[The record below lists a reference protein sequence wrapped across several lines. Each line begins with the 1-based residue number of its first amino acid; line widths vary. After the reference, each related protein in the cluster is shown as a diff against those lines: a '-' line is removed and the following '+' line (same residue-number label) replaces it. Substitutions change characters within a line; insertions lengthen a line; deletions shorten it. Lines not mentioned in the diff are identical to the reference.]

1 MESSGSPRIPG
12 EAESGSP
19 LDYALRYADLGWQVF
34 PVHSIADSGG
44 CTCKAADCPRP
55 GKHPV
60 RELVRDGLNSASAN
74 PALIRAWWGNAPWAS
89 IGVRTGP
96 ESGIWALDVDT
107 ANGKP
112 GDDTLADLVRQHGN
126 IPSTV
131 EAITG
136 SGGRHLIFAYPTT
149 HRIGSSTN
157 KLGPGLDIR
166 GAGGYIIVEPSKHA
180 NGRGYAWEG
189 SSDPLEGVPTAHAPL
204 WLLNLLHEQADAS
217 PAAAD
222 DTGLSID
229 ARQVLELRQ
238 ALNYL
243 DPDDYTAWVQV
254 GMALQS
260 SGAGNQAF
268 GLWCEWATGSD
279 KFDAKVS
286 RKKWASFVDKP
297 TGIQISSIFA
307 WAQAQGWVN
316 PASREAQ
323 AFEQATG
330 MSIEQANKRQPTPE
344 VIVPD
349 RIGMEPF
356 PVPGLDEVCGWIDAG
371 AAVSYPVVTQH
382 AALCLASVAA
392 SRLYIT
398 PQGDPLSLYLGV
410 AGRSVGELRYA
421 HQAIYRAMSEAGL
434 RRMVRTT
441 RLTSPQT
448 IYKTLMRSPASVY
461 LSDDYGGMS
470 AFAKRQPSGLQE
482 QALATLAAI
491 HGGAPVQLDSPEEAG
506 LKQSSVGDDQPVIQA
521 PSLSMF
527 ALVGW
532 DHLVTLLRASE
543 LGRGALEQI
552 LLALG
557 DDDEAQTR
565 DPVDTPLPAWLPA
578 HLQGIRRVPSDS
590 HVDLDLGTIFQSNA
604 ELLPAQTVV
613 QFPPLTGAYA
623 ALDAVSQDRRVRPLL
638 LAARGTMRRVAAT
651 LAVWRDPAHPVVD
664 GPILDW
670 AGRYVRA
677 RMADLV
683 EQFETLH
690 GDDGRITPYD
700 AVLARV
706 HEAKHHGI
714 SRRDLISGCKPF
726 RNLSSE
732 KRGELL
738 EQMLSDE
745 MVFEVETKPVRG
757 RPGKRLVAEKYVKR
771 EGLTVNCADQC

>member
-1 MESSGSPRIPG
+1 MASIPHMETSGKPRIPG
-12 EAESGSP
+12 EAEAGSM
-19 LDYALRYADLGWQVF
+19 LDYALRYAELGWQVF
-34 PVHSIADSGG
+34 PVHSIMDGA
-44 CTCKAADCPRP
+44 CTCKSADCDRP
-55 GKHPV
+55 GKHPIYQ
-60 RELVRDGLNSASAN
+60 LVRDGLNSASDN
-74 PALIRAWWGNAPWAS
+74 PDLIKAWWSNAQWAN

-96 ESGIWALDVDT
+96 ESGIWVLDVDT
-107 ANGKP
+107 ADGKQ
-112 GDDTLADLVRQHGN
+112 GAESLDALQTKHGN
-126 IPSTV
+126 IPDTV

-136 SGGRHLIFAYPTT
+136 SGGRHLIFSYPSN
-149 HRIGSSTN
+149 HRISNSTN
-157 KLGPGLDIR
+157 RLGPGLDIR
-166 GAGGYIIVEPSKHA
+166 GAGGYIIVEPSLHNSGQA
-180 NGRGYAWEG
+180 YAWEG
-189 SSDPLEGVPTAHAPL
+189 SSDPLEDVAPVGAPL
-204 WLLNLLHEQADAS
+204 WLLDLLHEQGGT
-217 PAAAD
+217 PAANQA
-222 DTGLSID
+222 TGPAID

-238 ALNYL
+238 AMGYL
-243 DPDDYTAWVQV
+243 DPDDYHTWVQV

-279 KFDAKVS
+279 KFDTKAS
-286 RKKWASFVDKP
+286 RKKWGSFCDKSA
-297 TGIQISSIFA
+297 GVQLASIFA

-323 AFEQATG
+323 AFEAATG
-330 MSIEQANKRQPTPE
+330 MTIEQANKRQPMPE
-344 VIVPD
+344 VIVPE
-349 RIGMEPF
+349 RAGVEPF
-356 PVPGLDEVCGWIDAG
+356 PVPGLDEVCGWIEAG
-371 AAVSYPVVTQH
+371 APVSYPVVTQH
-382 AALCLASVAA
+382 AALCLASAAA
-392 SRLYIT
+392 SRLYVT
-398 PQGDPLSLYLGV
+398 PQGDPLSLYLGA

-421 HQAIYRAMSEAGL
+421 HQAIYRALSDAGL

-441 RLTSPQT
+441 RFTSPQT

-470 AFAKRQPSGLQE
+470 AFARRQPSGLQE
-482 QALATLAAI
+482 QALATLAGI

-506 LKQSSVGDDQPVIQA
+506 LKQSSVGDDQPVIQG

-557 DDDEAQTR
+557 DDDDSQTR
-565 DPVDTPLPAWLPA
+565 DPVDAPPPAWLPA
-578 HLQGIRRVPSDS
+578 HLQGIRRVPNGS

-613 QFPPLTGAYA
+613 TFPPLTGAYE

-651 LAVWRDPAHPVVD
+651 LAVWRDPARPVVD
-664 GPILDW
+664 GPILEW

-700 AVLARV
+700 AVLTRV
-706 HEAKHHGI
+706 QEAKHTGLA
-714 SRRDLISGCKPF
+714 RRDLIIGCKPF
-726 RNLSSE
+726 RNLASE
-732 KRGELL
+732 KRGELI

-745 MVFEVETKPVRG
+745 MVFEITVKPKGRG
-757 RPGKRLVAEKYVKR
+757 RPGKRLVAAKYVMR
-771 EGLTVNCADQC
+771 EAGDEA